1 MKSDGFDFYVRVKRI
16 ALHKVIGFKIIFTF
30 ITRIKVLIIIG
41 LWIFQVLFVL
51 KYIPGDVVLRNLP
64 LNRNKDQTP
73 FEGLHQ

>member
-1 MKSDGFDFYVRVKRI
+1 MHIKSDGFDFYVRVKRI

-30 ITRIKVLIIIG
+30 VTIIKVLIIIG

-73 FEGLHQ
+73 F